1 MTAMTGGR
9 ALAMLLIA
17 ILISGACGA
26 AETSTVASEELASII
41 IPPASPPAGMTLSS
55 EGSGRA
61 ALERLPLFPDTAAA
75 LMAQPGFVDGRWSDF
90 AGSPD
95 DFAASI
101 GFVLT
106 WVVTYASVSEASG
119 AYTILREELESP
131 DRYGWG
137 RGDEAGLGDEGTCL
151 EGDNPRLGGLHET
164 VCLWRRRSLVMV
176 VGGGSKNETPIPVAA
191 AAMDSRAATLLG
203 VG

>member
-1 MTAMTGGR
+1 MTSNIG
-9 ALAMLLIA
+9 ALALA
-17 ILISGACGA
+17 ILIVIPISGACGA
-26 AETSTVASEELASII
+26 GETSTVASEDLASIV

-55 EGSGRA
+55 EGRGRA
-61 ALERLPLFPDTAAA
+61 TLERLPLFPQTAAA
-75 LMAQPGFVDGRWSDF
+75 LIAQPGFVDGRWTDF

-95 DFAASI
+95 DFAAST

-106 WVVTYASVSEASG
+106 WVVTYASETQAGG
-119 AYTILREELESP
+119 AYSILREELESP

-151 EGDNPRLGGLHET
+151 EGDSPRLDGLHET

-191 AAMDSRAATLLG
+191 ASMDSRAATLLG
-203 VG
+203 VR

>member
-1 MTAMTGGR
+1 MPSMTR
-9 ALAMLLIA
+9 ALARVTLI
-17 ILISGACGA
+17 IVVLSSGACGA
-26 AETSTVASEELASII
+26 AGASTLASEDLTSII

-106 WVVTYASVSEASG
+106 WVVTYASESEAVG
-119 AYTILREELESP
+119 AYSILREELESP
-131 DRYGWG
+131 ESYGWG
-137 RGDEAGLGDEGTCL
+137 RGDDAGLGDEGTCR
-151 EGDNPRLGGLHET
+151 EGDNPRLDGLHET
-164 VCLWRRRSLVMV
+164 VCLWRRSSLVMV
-176 VGGGSKNETPIPVAA
+176 VGGGSKNETPIPVTA

-203 VG
+203 AD